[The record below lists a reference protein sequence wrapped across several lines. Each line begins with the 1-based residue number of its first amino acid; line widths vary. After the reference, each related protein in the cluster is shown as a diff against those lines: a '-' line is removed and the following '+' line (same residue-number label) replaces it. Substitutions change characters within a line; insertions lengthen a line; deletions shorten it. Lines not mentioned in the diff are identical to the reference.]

1 MTISAVSKIG
11 PKGQIVLKKKLREGL
26 GLKEGQVVEE
36 RLTPEGILVTP
47 VDAEKLMKSL
57 EETAAKV
64 SAKWPKGLTSVE
76 AVRQE
81 RRY

>member
-1 MTISAVSKIG
+1 MTITAVSRVG

-47 VDAEKLMKSL
+47 VDAEKLIKSFDDL
-57 EETAAKV
+57 AAKV
-64 SAKWPKGLTSVE
+64 SAKWPKGLDSVE
-76 AVRQE
+76 AVRRE
-81 RRY
+81 RR

>member
-1 MTISAVSKIG
+1 MTLTAVSKIG
-11 PKGQIVLKKKLREGL
+11 PKGQIVLKKKLRVEAGLREG
-26 GLKEGQVVEE
+26 GMVEAQV
-36 RLTPEGILVTP
+36 TKEGILIKP
-47 VDAEKLMKSL
+47 FDAEKLMKSL

-76 AVRQE
+76 AVRRD

>member
-1 MTISAVSKIG
+1 MTLTAVSKIG
-11 PKGQIVLKKKLREGL
+11 PKGQIVLKKKLRAKFGLEEGAM
-26 GLKEGQVVEE
+26 VEE
-36 RLTPEGILVTP
+36 MVTKEGILIRP
-47 VDAEKLMKSL
+47 FDADKLMKSL

>member
-1 MTISAVSKIG
+1 MTLTAVSKIG
-11 PKGQIVLKKKLREGL
+11 PKGQIVLKKKLREEAGL
-26 GLKEGQVVEE
+26 RAGGIVEAQV
-36 RLTPEGILVTP
+36 TKEGILIKP
-47 VDAEKLMKSL
+47 FDANKLMKSL

-64 SAKWPKGLTSVE
+64 SAKWPKGLDSVE